1 MRRWA
6 AWLAAACAAFTM
18 ADPSPDHRAQAALE
32 AMLAEPLAETSPTS
46 LGWTNYLLTK
56 SFNRGM
62 DDLDSYVYLLKLVI
76 QHTLNLA
83 EHDPAYKAVAIPMT
97 YNLAANT
104 WIGWGPE
111 QVGPVAESHRRLGLE
126 AARKNV
132 ELAAEVGLPPERR
145 RNGYWVLGAHLLAAG
160 EYAKAAE
167 QFATSSAL
175 GKESGDDAATLMAQG
190 WVHVA
195 NILAGEDEE
204 AQLQAAQDA
213 LRDMG
218 NDGVFYADQ
227 YATALGIF
235 GHAVGPNGQGEARAR
250 Q

>member
-1 MRRWA
+1 MPRRA
-6 AWLAAACAAFTM
+6 AWLAAVCAAFAM
-18 ADPSPDHRAQAALE
+18 ADPPHNEQAQAAIE

-62 DDLDSYVYLLKLVI
+62 DDVDSYVYLLKLVI

-83 EHDPAYKAVAIPMT
+83 ERDPAYKAVAIPMT

-111 QVGPVAESHRRLGLE
+111 EVGAVAESHRRLGLE

-160 EYAKAAE
+160 EYAEAAE
-167 QFATSSAL
+167 QFATSSTL
-175 GKESGDDAATLMAQG
+175 GKESGDDAAALMAQG
-190 WVHVA
+190 WIHVA
-195 NILAGEDEE
+195 NILGGADEE
-204 AQLQAAQDA
+204 AELQAVQGA
-213 LRDMG
+213 LRGTG

-227 YATALGIF
+227 YATALDAFRG
-235 GHAVGPNGQGEARAR
+235 VD
-250 Q
+250 